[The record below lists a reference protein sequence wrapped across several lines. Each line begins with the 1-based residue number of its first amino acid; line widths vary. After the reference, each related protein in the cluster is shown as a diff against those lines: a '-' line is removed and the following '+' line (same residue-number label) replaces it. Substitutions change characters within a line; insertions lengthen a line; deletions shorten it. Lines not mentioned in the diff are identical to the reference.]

1 MSFEVWSEKQMS
13 GFSSYK
19 WLSLTGNNFKAT
31 AFPQTQLQW
40 KVWYRLSA
48 NHNGA
53 LFENDRCTNEALSF
67 PKYGKLWSF
76 TLLCF

>member
-1 MSFEVWSEKQMS
+1 MS
-13 GFSSYK
+13 GLPGYK
-19 WLSLTGNNFKAT
+19 LHSLAGNSFKAA
-31 AFPQTQLQW
+31 AFPQKGPLPQW
-40 KVWYRLSA
+40 KVRYLLSA

-67 PKYGKLWSF
+67 PKYAKPWSF